1 MLLASKFL
9 SRSIFSRGLPP
20 IIGSFR
26 FVLFHLVEFVTS
38 AGVFGTLGHSVQ
50 RGKTAG
56 RLDPE
61 EFLCKSTEC
70 SSKVRPLDSV
80 AAPPPFLLPVP
91 FNLLSKSFLIF
102 RARKFSQFL
111 NGKYFISCWWKF
123 SGSPKEIFKHSW
135 KQFLAWASQNPPP
148 RPKAEPPPP
157 PASPLPP

>member
-9 SRSIFSRGLPP
+9 SRIFSRGLPP
-20 IIGSFR
+20 IIRSFG
-26 FVLFHLVEFVTS
+26 FGLFRLVEFVTS

-61 EFLCKSTEC
+61 EFLYKSTEC

-80 AAPPPFLLPVP
+80 TALPFLLPVP

-111 NGKYFISCWWKF
+111 NGKYFISC
-123 SGSPKEIFKHSW
+123 
-135 KQFLAWASQNPPP
+135 
-148 RPKAEPPPP
+148 
-157 PASPLPP
+157 